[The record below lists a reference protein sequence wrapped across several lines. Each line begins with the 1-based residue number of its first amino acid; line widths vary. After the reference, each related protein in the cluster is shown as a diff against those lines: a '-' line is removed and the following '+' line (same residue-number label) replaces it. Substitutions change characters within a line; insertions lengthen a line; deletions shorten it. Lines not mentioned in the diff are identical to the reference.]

1 MTAFALAAA
10 LSGLPDIDWER
21 QRAEDAHQLMLCQ
34 IHRGELQQA
43 EGKDD
48 AYQRAKA
55 VCDLLA
61 RDYRNRWDFDAQDA
75 LAASAVDLDEL
86 IRRGDAVEVPLQSGI
101 VPTSDSATADSAT
114 AAGAAGFRTP
124 KGSGPAPVP
133 NAGSHP
139 AE

>member
-34 IHRGELQQA
+34 IHRDELQQA
-43 EGKDD
+43 EGKDE

-75 LAASAVDLDEL
+75 QDALAASAVDLDAL
-86 IRRGDAVEVPLQSGI
+86 IQRGHAVEVP
-101 VPTSDSATADSAT
+101 
-114 AAGAAGFRTP
+114 
-124 KGSGPAPVP
+124 PAKRDR
-133 NAGSHP
+133 AY
-139 AE
+139 E